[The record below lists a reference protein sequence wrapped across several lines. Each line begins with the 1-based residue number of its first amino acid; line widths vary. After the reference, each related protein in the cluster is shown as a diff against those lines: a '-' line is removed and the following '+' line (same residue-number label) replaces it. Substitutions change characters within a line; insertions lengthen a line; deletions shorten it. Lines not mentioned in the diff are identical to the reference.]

1 MKYFISAGEASGDL
15 HAAALI
21 GALRAVEPEARFT
34 FLGGDLMAAAASSEP
49 LIHYRRMAFMGFSE
63 VLRHLSDI
71 RANLRCALQA
81 LEQERPDCLVLV
93 DYPSFNLKLARR
105 AKALG
110 IPVCWYISPKVW
122 AWKEYRVRSLRR
134 YVDCMLCILP
144 FEVEFYRRHG
154 MEVTYVGNPSLEEVD
169 RKLAALP
176 SHELFCASHLIDV
189 TRPIL
194 ALVPGS
200 RVGEIRNNLPIMA
213 AVAARHPDLDPVIAA
228 APGIDEELYVRYAPG
243 IRCVAGDTFA
253 LMANSVAALVT
264 SGTATLECALI
275 GTPQVVCYRANGSR
289 LSYSIMHRLLHVD
302 YVSLPNLIADALVIP
317 EMLVHLCTVD
327 SVDAELSAILPGKPG
342 RAGQIE
348 GYARMRRRL
357 GVASAAATAAQMIAR
372 LAHEHRK

>member
-1 MKYFISAGEASGDL
+1 
-15 HAAALI
+15 
-21 GALRAVEPEARFT
+21 
-34 FLGGDLMAAAASSEP
+34 
-49 LIHYRRMAFMGFSE
+49 
-63 VLRHLSDI
+63 
-71 RANLRCALQA
+71 
-81 LEQERPDCLVLV
+81 
-93 DYPSFNLKLARR
+93 
-105 AKALG
+105 
-110 IPVCWYISPKVW
+110 
-122 AWKEYRVRSLRR
+122 
-134 YVDCMLCILP
+134 
-144 FEVEFYRRHG
+144 
-154 MEVTYVGNPSLEEVD
+154 
-169 RKLAALP
+169 
-176 SHELFCASHLIDV
+176 
-189 TRPIL
+189 
-194 ALVPGS
+194 
-200 RVGEIRNNLPIMA
+200 MA